1 MSNKSSTPQTKKVL
15 SLTKTEFYVAC
26 AVILVFGVGYI
37 LQVFSPLRLNTD
49 SARFLTVAVSVS
61 EGEGFLLDD
70 EAYNR
75 PRGYP
80 FVVASLLKYGI
91 ANSMTLIM
99 LNILSFGI
107 AIFLVFHI
115 IKKTLGRE
123 FGVIVI
129 AVLFSSWF
137 FIKHI
142 TLPITDILYFLVS
155 FLSLFCLCRFWDS
168 LEKLKWIWFIFGAA
182 FAYLALNVRSVG
194 ITLLPVVILTV
205 FWHKDHK
212 YLFKDFRLQNKLISI
227 IAISF
232 VIVFSVLTI
241 HLNWL
246 EILINRHGD
255 YILDLKNI
263 VFRRGI
269 STTAMYI
276 LSSRML
282 ELGEIILNVPSSKF
296 ILLKPVLMLIGALGW
311 FGLLYGCWHLRKR
324 LPVIILYF
332 LSYNLVIWVWPYY
345 DVRFWLPL
353 SPIMFILLFYTVNS
367 LKHRCSF
374 MHRLFL
380 SYCVIFIFLG
390 LVGIL
395 YSTRISLS
403 GKEFSETFGDGSKT
417 MTYRYAFQNGKPIEM
432 EMVNMNNL
440 RLLEIYDLSTKKVIR
455 K

>member
-15 SLTKTEFYVAC
+15 SLTKTEFYIAC

-168 LEKLKWIWFIFGAA
+168 LAKLKWIWFIFGAA

-194 ITLLPVVILTV
+194 ITLLPVVILEAV
-205 FWHKDHK
+205 P
-212 YLFKDFRLQNKLISI
+212 KL
-227 IAISF
+227 
-232 VIVFSVLTI
+232 
-241 HLNWL
+241 
-246 EILINRHGD
+246 
-255 YILDLKNI
+255 
-263 VFRRGI
+263 
-269 STTAMYI
+269 
-276 LSSRML
+276 
-282 ELGEIILNVPSSKF
+282 
-296 ILLKPVLMLIGALGW
+296 
-311 FGLLYGCWHLRKR
+311 
-324 LPVIILYF
+324 
-332 LSYNLVIWVWPYY
+332 
-345 DVRFWLPL
+345 
-353 SPIMFILLFYTVNS
+353 
-367 LKHRCSF
+367 
-374 MHRLFL
+374 
-380 SYCVIFIFLG
+380 
-390 LVGIL
+390 
-395 YSTRISLS
+395 
-403 GKEFSETFGDGSKT
+403 
-417 MTYRYAFQNGKPIEM
+417 
-432 EMVNMNNL
+432 
-440 RLLEIYDLSTKKVIR
+440 
-455 K
+455 